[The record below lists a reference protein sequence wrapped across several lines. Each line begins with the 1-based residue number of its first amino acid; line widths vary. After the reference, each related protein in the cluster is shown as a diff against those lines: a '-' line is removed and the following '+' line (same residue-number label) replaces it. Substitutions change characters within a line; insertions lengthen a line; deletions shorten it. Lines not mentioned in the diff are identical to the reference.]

1 MEMDHYY
8 YYSDFDKIFRCIRVK
23 NNVRAARE
31 RATVRD
37 SEQLKSRF
45 HSLQYETLLLLL
57 LQNLPQ
63 HATVQFIRDQSVDD
77 HRIFEIEF

>member
-8 YYSDFDKIFRCIRVK
+8 YYSDFDKIFRCMRVK

-45 HSLQYETLLLLL
+45 HSLQYETRST
-57 LQNLPQ
+57 PTPTKP
-63 HATVQFIRDQSVDD
+63 ASARDRSIHQRPISGRSSYFRD
-77 HRIFEIEF
+77 